1 MGLQLCEFIE
11 VSVMD
16 KSRKRRILEKLDEEG
31 FLTVSAAAD
40 YLGCT
45 QATIRREFSQLEQS
59 GHLKRVH
66 GGAIRM
72 GSNFVH
78 KSVKE
83 MLYQHL
89 YEKLEIA
96 KLAYDLIQDGDCI
109 VVDDAT
115 TCMYLGNMILD
126 GPRKQL
132 KVITNS
138 VLLAGRIMEAPQ
150 IELEVIGGT
159 VAGNLAAT
167 EGETACAQLEMHR
180 ADKAFIGVNGIDF
193 EKGITLT
200 GYPQQKVKQK
210 MMEISR
216 ESYILADSSKFGKSY
231 LSFLCMPQDV
241 TAILTDQGLPE
252 DQAQKA
258 LQLGI
263 PVQKRK
269 KPSGNV

>member
-1 MGLQLCEFIE
+1 
-11 VSVMD
+11 
-16 KSRKRRILEKLDEEG
+16 
-31 FLTVSAAAD
+31 
-40 YLGCT
+40 
-45 QATIRREFSQLEQS
+45 
-59 GHLKRVH
+59 
-66 GGAIRM
+66 M

-180 ADKAFIGVNGIDF
+180 ADKAFIG
-193 EKGITLT
+193 K
-200 GYPQQKVKQK
+200 
-210 MMEISR
+210 
-216 ESYILADSSKFGKSY
+216 
-231 LSFLCMPQDV
+231 
-241 TAILTDQGLPE
+241 
-252 DQAQKA
+252 
-258 LQLGI
+258 
-263 PVQKRK
+263 
-269 KPSGNV
+269 